1 MREKISYFILSS
13 WFSMTCLLD
22 FIVVPSLFRNI
33 SNFFEAG
40 KLGIKLFSAFNYI
53 EIIFSLIILV
63 TLIKRGNLKKYI
75 LAFILLG
82 FSLLYFFYLTPSITK
97 WAALWE
103 AHTPTSSFHHQL
115 YRNLEVF
122 KLIILGLFIGLMSKK
137 NSKRSDTLS

>member
-1 MREKISYFILSS
+1 MREKISYFILAS

-22 FIVVPSLFRNI
+22 FMVVPSLFRNI

-40 KLGIKLFSAFNYI
+40 KLGIKLFSAFNYV
-53 EIIFSLIILV
+53 EVIFSIIILI
-63 TLIKRGNLKKYI
+63 TLFKRGSLKKYI
-75 LAFILLG
+75 LAFSLLG

-103 AHTPTSSFHHQL
+103 AHTPTTSFHHQL

-122 KLIILGLFIGLMSKK
+122 KLIILGLFLAIINKK
-137 NSKRSDTLS
+137 NPKHSDI